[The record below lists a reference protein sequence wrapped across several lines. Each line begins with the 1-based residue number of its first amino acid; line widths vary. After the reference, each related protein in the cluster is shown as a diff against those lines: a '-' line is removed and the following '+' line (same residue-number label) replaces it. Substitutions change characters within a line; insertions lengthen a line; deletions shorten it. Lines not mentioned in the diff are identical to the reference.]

1 LVWGF
6 ISIKS
11 NNMEHTKEI
20 PIYIEYFMSRH
31 EPSIILN
38 DEKAYRYVY
47 SLKEILSDRVNA
59 DSIDWG
65 YFTEKK
71 CHELFA
77 QIINYLFTIR
87 NELDLSEENLD
98 TQSFIE
104 NPSINSRRLF
114 IFEWIIIIINSVLSK
129 SFKFGVEFI
138 WTIGLDALVSILK
151 DLKFS
156 KILIE
161 KDIQKNT
168 SVIPLCVSNI
178 NWMSKVCEN
187 SLKRWQDLDIINVLL
202 RFIDILTWKAVK
214 ISAYGAIINI
224 ANDKQL
230 ETISGIQK
238 SIEAFNDLLL
248 FAVGEH
254 KENIVY
260 RDLREFKSEEKIVK
274 KYLVQIINHKK
285 EPFSLTSVFLAFYR
299 VAINDKIKLC
309 IYFDLK
315 IKDSLKII
323 LNNGTPIEIK
333 YVLKLIAQLT
343 FNEKIKNDLLLDK
356 EFIDL
361 LKTLKINDEKS
372 QEPVLKSVCKQIE
385 WNLKEKIVEK
395 LPETST
401 GHIMISYNFASRAI
415 CLEIKKKLES
425 RGYKIWIDV
434 EEIHGSSLDA
444 MAKAVENSFCVLMCV
459 TEKYRQSVNCQAEA
473 QYAFRISKKIIPLI
487 MQSGYETVR
496 GWLGII
502 MGDKI
507 YINFEEFEFDVC
519 IEKIIHEIRVSESN
533 MGKSN
538 SVISM
543 NDIKPQLSK
552 VSNNKFEKWSE
563 ENVKDWFV
571 TNNLSLKIFEAFS
584 PMNGDLLFQIYEL
597 KNSAPEFYHQSL
609 IRIDN
614 DMRSIMMFS
623 MMITKLYSN

>member
-1 LVWGF
+1 
-6 ISIKS
+6 
-11 NNMEHTKEI
+11 MEDLELKKI
-20 PIYIEYFMSRH
+20 PFYIEYFLSIK
-31 EPSIILN
+31 EPSILVN
-38 DEKAYRYVY
+38 DQKSYKYFY
-47 SLKEILSDRVNA
+47 YLKEILFDRAKA
-59 DSIDWG
+59 DLIDWG
-65 YFTEKK
+65 YFTEKN

-77 QIINYLFTIR
+77 QIINYLYSIR
-87 NELDLSEENLD
+87 NELDLSEEKLD
-98 TQSFIE
+98 TQSLVE

-114 IFEWIIIIINSVLSK
+114 IFEWITFIINSILSK
-129 SFKFGVEFI
+129 SLVFGFDFS
-138 WTIGLDALVSILK
+138 WTKGFETLISIIK
-151 DLKFS
+151 DLDFVEKIANSKFPI
-156 KILIE
+156 ILFL
-161 KDIQKNT
+161 
-168 SVIPLCVSNI
+168 IPANL
-178 NWMSKVCEN
+178 NWMSKN
-187 SLKRWQDLDIINVLL
+187 ADGSIKRWQDLDVINALL
-202 RFIDILTWKAVK
+202 GLIDIFPTQTRKTALYST
-214 ISAYGAIINI
+214 IINI

-230 ETISGIQK
+230 ETIGEIQK
-238 SIEAFNDLLL
+238 SIEAFNELLL
-248 FAVGEH
+248 LAVREH
-254 KENIVY
+254 KEKIVY
-260 RDLREFKSEEKIVK
+260 RDLREFQSEDKIVK
-274 KYLVQIINHKK
+274 KYMVQIINHKK
-285 EPFSLTSVFLAFYR
+285 EPYSLTSVFLAFYR

-343 FNEKIKNDLLLDK
+343 FNEKIKNDLLLDR

-372 QEPVLKSVCKQIE
+372 QEPLLKSVSKQIE
-385 WNLKEKIVEK
+385 WNLKEKRCEQK
-395 LPETST
+395 PETSA
-401 GHIMISYNFASRAI
+401 GHIMISYNFASRAM
-415 CLEIKKKLES
+415 CLEIKKRLES
-425 RGYKIWIDV
+425 HGYKIWIDV

-473 QYAFRISKKIIPLI
+473 QYAFRINKKIIPLI
-487 MQSGYETVR
+487 MQSGYETVQ

-519 IEKIIHEIRVSESN
+519 IEKIIHELKVSESN

-552 VSNNKFEKWSE
+552 TSSNKLEKWSE

-571 TNNLSLKIFEAFS
+571 ANGLSLKIFEAFS
-584 PMNGDLLFQIYEL
+584 PMNGDLLFQIYEM
-597 KNSAPEFYHQSL
+597 KNSAPEFYHQAL